1 MYGWLFRRLPGPLW
15 VRVLL
20 TVVLLAALVVVL
32 FGWVFPAVA
41 PYLPFNDG
49 LVGAAG
55 PESGAVGAE
64 SVEASPESGELSRR
78 S

>member
-1 MYGWLFRRLPGPLW
+1 MYGWLFRHLPGPLW
-15 VRVLL
+15 LRVLL

-55 PESGAVGAE
+55 AESGAL
-64 SVEASPESGELSRR
+64 SPR